1 MENFIFCA
9 LLLAVMVSVFAN
21 HILNE
26 YATKLNVRKNFVLSI
41 CSVPTDFLL
50 EKKIKKKER
59 RHVSHIIIGNLLFF
73 LLKNFPPDNSSNR
86 TDFFSSQALVNASK
100 M

>member
-1 MENFIFCA
+1 
-9 LLLAVMVSVFAN
+9 MVSVFAN

-50 EKKIKKKER
+50 EKKNWKKKKEDMS
-59 RHVSHIIIGNLLFF
+59 VTLLLAIYFF
-73 LLKNFPPDNSSNR
+73 FFVEKFP
-86 TDFFSSQALVNASK
+86 AG
-100 M
+100 

>member
-1 MENFIFCA
+1 
-9 LLLAVMVSVFAN
+9 MVSVFPN

-41 CSVPTDFLL
+41 CSMPTDFLL
-50 EKKIKKKER
+50 EKKIEKKER

-73 LLKNFPPDNSSNR
+73 FVEKFP
-86 TDFFSSQALVNASK
+86 AG
-100 M
+100 

>member
-26 YATKLNVRKNFVLSI
+26 YATKLNVRKNFVLFI

-50 EKKIKKKER
+50 EKKLKKKKEDMS
-59 RHVSHIIIGNLLFF
+59 VTLLLAIYFF
-73 LLKNFPPDNSSNR
+73 FC
-86 TDFFSSQALVNASK
+86 
-100 M
+100 